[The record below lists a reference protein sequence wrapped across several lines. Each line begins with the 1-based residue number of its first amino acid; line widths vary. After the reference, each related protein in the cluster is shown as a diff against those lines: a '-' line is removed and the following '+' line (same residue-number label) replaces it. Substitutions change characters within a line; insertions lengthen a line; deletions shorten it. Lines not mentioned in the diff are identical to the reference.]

1 MSLALHEALAA
12 EVLEARSAGAQALSK
27 NLAFNTKYEVRR

>member
-1 MSLALHEALAA
+1 MSLSLLEILAV

-27 NLAFNTKYEVRR
+27 NLALSTKYEVQR